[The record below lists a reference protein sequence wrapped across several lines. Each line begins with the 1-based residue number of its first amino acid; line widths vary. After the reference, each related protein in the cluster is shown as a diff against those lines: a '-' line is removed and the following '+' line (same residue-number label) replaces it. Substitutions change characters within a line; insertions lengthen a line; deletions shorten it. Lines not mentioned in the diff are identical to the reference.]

1 MDRVLVSETKGRRF
15 DSSRAHSYSIMHAL
29 KTREAEMFV
38 DWVKVGF
45 ISGLMFVCA
54 VSASHADT
62 DATRDALIR
71 QNTAPVGL
79 VDVVAGGAA
88 TAVAAAP
95 TMSAEDRY
103 KASCSACHDTG
114 AAGAPKLGVK
124 ALWAARV
131 AEGEETL
138 VQHAIHG
145 YNAMPAK
152 GMCPTCSDAEIRSVV
167 EYMISKAK

>member
-1 MDRVLVSETKGRRF
+1 MYELMRCVSPVPKLGRLQYNAR
-15 DSSRAHSYSIMHAL
+15 L
-29 KTREAEMFV
+29 TQEAEMFV

-62 DATRDALIR
+62 PATRDALIL
-71 QNTAPVGL
+71 QNTAPVGI
-79 VDVVAGGAA
+79 VDVAGGS
-88 TAVAAAP
+88 TAPVAAA

-103 KASCSACHDTG
+103 KASCAACHDSG

-124 ALWAARV
+124 ALWAARL

-138 VQHAIHG
+138 VQHAIKG

-152 GMCPTCSDAEIRSVV
+152 GLCPTCSDDEIRGVV